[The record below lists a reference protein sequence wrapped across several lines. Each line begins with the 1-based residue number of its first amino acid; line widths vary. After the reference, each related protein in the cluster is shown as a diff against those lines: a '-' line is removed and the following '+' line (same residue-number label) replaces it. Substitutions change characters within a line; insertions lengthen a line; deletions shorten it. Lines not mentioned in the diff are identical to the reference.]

1 MKKYVTLIF
10 AIACFHIAK
19 AQDYSK
25 ARIGVQ
31 AGGTYS
37 TFSETGSEGTTYSN
51 SYKFG
56 YVGGVFFYLPFNKNW
71 AIQPELDYQMS
82 GGKTEGAFLNQ
93 DYDRKLS
100 ISQYYLNV
108 PVLAKYHFDHT
119 ALSLMAGPQF
129 GVLTKANQNIDG
141 YQTNIKSDF
150 KSNDFS
156 GVIGAEYALPFFKDH
171 YFSVEARYQLG
182 FSDNL
187 KNTTENDN
195 SPMRNRVVSL
205 MLNYSF

>member
-1 MKKYVTLIF
+1 MKKYITLIF
-10 AIACFHIAK
+10 AIVCFQIAK

-25 ARIGVQ
+25 ARIGIQ

-37 TFSETGSEGTTYSN
+37 TFSESGGEGTSYSN

-56 YVGGVFFYLPFNKNW
+56 YVGGVFFYLPFGKNW

-82 GGKTEGAFLNQ
+82 GGKTKGAFLNQ

-100 ISQYYLNV
+100 ISQNYFNV
-108 PVLAKYHFDHT
+108 PILAKYHFDHT
-119 ALSLMAGPQF
+119 PLSLMAGPQF
-129 GVLTKANQNIDG
+129 GVLTRANQNIDG
-141 YQTNIKSDF
+141 YKTNIKGDL
-150 KSNDFS
+150 KSNDIS
-156 GVIGAEYALPFFKDH
+156 GILGAECALPFFKEH
-171 YFSVEARYQLG
+171 YFSVSARYQLG

-187 KNTTENDN
+187 KNISENDN
-195 SPMRNRVVSL
+195 SSMKNRVISL